1 MTTTAA
7 TTAASGS
14 DNAFINYLHRQTAFD
29 WQQTLDALAP
39 EIHEVD
45 RNATRIW
52 FHFFP
57 LDLFL
62 ALEEAADERAEL
74 ARDLLLEGNYQL
86 STQFD
91 TSAHFLYGHR
101 FWATVKATLAE
112 YAKQQHAA
120 NFNHLSLAEV
130 AREIARRASETL
142 KTNEKSKQDASLLL
156 GISLV
161 ALMTLR
167 QTNLNS
173 ISLPVDEAQIKS
185 FHTRQTPDQ
194 ILHQRAKEESQGL
207 LGFLRNADKR
217 WTITYDESK
226 SDYRFTC
233 VNEEELASGAAR
245 DQHKDWR
252 AMDARCIEGPI
263 PVQCRAAACGACW
276 VGVLGGAE
284 KLSPVNQRLEGKNIR
299 EFGYI
304 NTADA
309 QPVIRL
315 ACMAQAL
322 GAASIVIPPW
332 NGFFGK
338 YLQKKATGEKQDEAF
353 VPTTEA

>member
-1 MTTTAA
+1 MTTATAA
-7 TTAASGS
+7 TTSTNTLSS
-14 DNAFINYLHRQTAFD
+14 DNDFINRLHAQTLTD
-29 WQQTLDALAP
+29 WNQTLDVLAA

-62 ALEEAADERAEL
+62 ALEEAEDAAEL

-86 STQFD
+86 STQVD
-91 TSAHFLYGHR
+91 TSAHFLYAHR
-101 FWATVKATLAE
+101 FWATVKQTLAA
-112 YAKQQHAA
+112 YAKEHSA
-120 NFNHLSLAEV
+120 NDNSFALTDV
-130 AREIARRASETL
+130 AREIARRAAETL
-142 KTNEKSKQDASLLL
+142 KQDSSLLL

-167 QTNLNS
+167 QTNLNL
-173 ISLPVDEAQIKS
+173 ISTPVDERAIKAL
-185 FHTRQTPDQ
+185 HTNQNPNQ
-194 ILHQRAKEESQGL
+194 ILRGRAKDEGQGL
-207 LGFLRNADKR
+207 FGFLRNADKR
-217 WTITYDESK
+217 WTITYDEAK
-226 SDYRFTC
+226 ADYRFKC

-245 DQHKDWR
+245 DQHQDWR

-284 KLSPVNQRLEGKNIR
+284 KLTPVNQRLEGKNIR

-304 NTADA
+304 NTDDA

-338 YLQKKATGEKQDEAF
+338 YLQKKATGEA
-353 VPTTEA
+353 TTQEEVLSQTTKA